1 MADALLRVEGA
12 RRSFE
17 TPEGGRVAALGG
29 VDLTV
34 APREF
39 VTLLGPSGCG
49 KTTLL
54 RAIAGFEALD
64 GGRIALDGRD
74 ITDVPAHRR
83 PVNTVFQSYALFPH
97 MTVARNV
104 GYALEVAGAPKA
116 ERARKVAEALA
127 LVGLADYGGRKPAQL
142 SGGQRQRVALA
153 RALVARPKLLLLDE
167 PLSALDRRLRQ
178 QMQLELKTLQDEI
191 GVAFLFVTHDQEEAL
206 AMSDRIVVMNAGRV
220 EQAGAPREIYR
231 APRTRFVAEFIGE
244 TNLLSGRIEA
254 VEDGLARLRT
264 EHGLALSA
272 PAIPGRGPGDAA
284 TITLRPADIE
294 TVEAGAAGTGRAA
307 LTGAVVKEVY
317 LGADLHLFVAPDA
330 GGPPLHVVARDGA
343 AAGGVGRRVG
353 LAYDPARAHVLEDEA

>member
-1 MADALLRVEGA
+1 MSEALLRVEGA
-12 RRSFE
+12 LRSYE

-64 GGRIALDGRD
+64 GGRVTLDGRD
-74 ITDVPAHRR
+74 ITDEPAHRR

-97 MTVARNV
+97 MSVARNV
-104 GYALEVAGAPKA
+104 GYALEVAGARRS
-116 ERARKVAEALA
+116 EREARVAETLA
-127 LVGLADYGGRKPAQL
+127 LVGLADYGARRPAQL

-178 QMQLELKTLQDEI
+178 QMQIELKTLQDEI

-206 AMSDRIVVMNAGRV
+206 AMSDRIVVMNAGRI

-231 APRTRFVAEFIGE
+231 APRSRFVAEFIGE
-244 TNLLSGRIEA
+244 TNLFSGRIEA

-264 EHGLALSA
+264 AEGLTVSA
-272 PAIPGRGPGDAA
+272 PAAPGRGAGDVA
-284 TITLRPADIE
+284 TIAIRPADIAAMDE
-294 TVEAGAAGTGRAA
+294 RAEGAA
-307 LTGAVVKEVY
+307 LVGAVVKEVY

-330 GGPPLHVVARDGA
+330 GGAPLHVVARDGA
-343 AAGGVGRRVG
+343 AAMGVGRRVA
-353 LAYDPARAHVLEDEA
+353 LAYDPARAHVLEDER